1 MPKRFSGS
9 SNSFCDFCAFSWLEN
24 MNIELKDLSHNPVYA
39 QVREQIENQIR
50 NKTLASGESLP
61 SPAALA
67 QKLSVD
73 KGEIQRAYY
82 ELEQLGMITKST
94 GKDFLGKP
102 RTDYRVR

>member
-1 MPKRFSGS
+1 
-9 SNSFCDFCAFSWLEN
+9 

-39 QVREQIENQIR
+39 QVRQQIQTQIN
-50 NKTLASGESLP
+50 NKTLSPGDSLP

-73 KGEIQRAYY
+73 KGEIQRAYF
-82 ELEQLGMITKST
+82 ELEQLGLIKKHT

-102 RTDYRVR
+102 RIDYRVA